1 MTDSWSEVL
10 GAVFSGRLLSR
21 SEAAWAMEQIMTGEA
36 TPARLGALLA
46 GLRVRGESTEEMV
59 GLVQTMREF
68 SQKVE
73 VDYEVVDT
81 CGTGGDRSGS
91 INVSTMAAFVVAGAG
106 AKVAKHGNRA
116 ASSRCGSADVLE
128 ALGVK
133 VDLGPEGVKRCLDE
147 AGIGFCF
154 APTFHPSMR
163 HAGPIRKEL
172 GVPTVFNFLGPLTNP
187 AGAKRQAVGISD
199 LNMAP
204 KMVEV
209 LKILGS
215 ERVLAFRG
223 HDGLDELSTAAP
235 SDLWE
240 LVDGQITQS
249 VIDPLELGIRRAPSS
264 ALEGG
269 TAEENA
275 RVVKQVLDGG
285 TGPDRDVVVLNA
297 AAAVVAA
304 GIAHDLPAALL
315 VAAESVD
322 SGKAR
327 RALEQLIDVSNRY

>member
-1 MTDSWSEVL
+1 
-10 GAVFSGRLLSR
+10 
-21 SEAAWAMEQIMTGEA
+21 MTGEA

>member
-1 MTDSWSEVL
+1 
-10 GAVFSGRLLSR
+10 
-21 SEAAWAMEQIMTGEA
+21 MEQIMTGEA
-36 TPARLGALLA
+36 SPARLGAFLA
-46 GLRVRGESTEEMV
+46 GLRLKGESTEEMV
-59 GLVQTMREF
+59 GLVETMREF

-73 VDYEVVDT
+73 VDYPVVDT

-116 ASSRCGSADVLE
+116 ASSQCGSADVLE
-128 ALGVK
+128 ALGVR

-147 AGIGFCF
+147 AGMGFCF
-154 APTFHPSMR
+154 APIFHPSMR

-187 AGAKRQAVGISD
+187 AGATRQAVGVSD

-209 LKILGS
+209 LKALGS
-215 ERVLAFRG
+215 VRVLAFRG
-223 HDGLDELSTAAP
+223 HDGLDELSTAAS

-240 LVDGQITQS
+240 LLEGEVTQS
-249 VIDPLELGIRRAPSS
+249 VVDPLELGIRRVPAS
-264 ALEGG
+264 ALAGG
-269 TAEENA
+269 SAEKNA
-275 RVVKQVLDGG
+275 EVVRQVLDGG
-285 TGPDRDVVVLNA
+285 AGPDRDVAILNA

-304 GIAHDLPAALL
+304 GLARDLPDALPL
-315 VAAESVD
+315 AAESVD

-327 RALEQLIDVSNRY
+327 RVLEQLIEVSNSL

>member
-1 MTDSWSEVL
+1 
-10 GAVFSGRLLSR
+10 
-21 SEAAWAMEQIMTGEA
+21 MEQIMTGEA

-46 GLRVRGESTEEMV
+46 GLRVKGESIEEMV
-59 GLVQTMREF
+59 GLVETMREF

-73 VDYEVVDT
+73 VDYPVVDT

-116 ASSRCGSADVLE
+116 ASSQCGSADVLE

-133 VDLGPEGVKRCLDE
+133 VDLGPDGVKRCLDE
-147 AGIGFCF
+147 AGMGFCF
-154 APTFHPSMR
+154 APIFHPSMR

-187 AGAKRQAVGISD
+187 AGATRQAVGVSD
-199 LNMAP
+199 LKMAP

-209 LKILGS
+209 LKTLGS
-215 ERVLAFRG
+215 VRVLAFRG

-240 LVDGQITQS
+240 LHEGEVAQS
-249 VIDPLELGIRRAPSS
+249 VVDPLELGMRRVPAS
-264 ALEGG
+264 ALAGG
-269 TAEENA
+269 PAEKNA
-275 RVVKQVLDGG
+275 QVVRQVLEGDA
-285 TGPDRDVVVLNA
+285 GPERDVAILNA

-304 GIAHDLPAALL
+304 GLAGDLPAALPL
-315 VAAESVD
+315 AAESVD
-322 SGKAR
+322 SGRAR
-327 RALEQLIDVSNRY
+327 RVLEHLVEVSNRL

>member
-1 MTDSWSEVL
+1 
-10 GAVFSGRLLSR
+10 
-21 SEAAWAMEQIMTGEA
+21 MTGQA
-36 TPARLGALLA
+36 TPARLGAFLA
-46 GLRVRGESTEEMV
+46 GLRLKGESTEEMV
-59 GLVQTMREF
+59 GLVETMREF

-73 VDYEVVDT
+73 VDYPVVDT

-116 ASSRCGSADVLE
+116 ASSQCGSADVLE

-133 VDLGPEGVKRCLDE
+133 VDLGPDGVKRCLDE
-147 AGIGFCF
+147 AGMGFCF
-154 APTFHPSMR
+154 APIFHPSMR

-187 AGAKRQAVGISD
+187 AGATRQAVGVSD
-199 LNMAP
+199 LKMAP

-209 LKILGS
+209 LKTLGS
-215 ERVLAFRG
+215 VRVLAFRG
-223 HDGLDELSTAAP
+223 HDGLDELSTAAS

-240 LVDGQITQS
+240 LLEGEVTQS
-249 VIDPLELGIRRAPSS
+249 VLDPLELGMRRVPAS
-264 ALEGG
+264 ALAGAS
-269 TAEENA
+269 AEKNA
-275 RVVKQVLDGG
+275 QVVRQVLDGG
-285 TGPDRDVVVLNA
+285 AGPERDVVILNA

-304 GIAHDLPAALL
+304 GLAGDLPAALAL
-315 VAAESVD
+315 AAESVD

-327 RALEQLIDVSNRY
+327 RVLEQLVEVSNRL

>member
-1 MTDSWSEVL
+1 
-10 GAVFSGRLLSR
+10 
-21 SEAAWAMEQIMTGEA
+21 MEQIMTGQA
-36 TPARLGALLA
+36 TPARLGAFLA
-46 GLRVRGESTEEMV
+46 GLRLKGESTEEMV
-59 GLVQTMREF
+59 GLVETMREF

-73 VDYEVVDT
+73 VDYPVVDT

-116 ASSRCGSADVLE
+116 ASSQCGSADVLE
-128 ALGVK
+128 ALGIR
-133 VDLGPEGVKRCLDE
+133 VDLGPDGVKRCLDE
-147 AGIGFCF
+147 VGMGFCF
-154 APTFHPSMR
+154 APIFHPSMR

-187 AGAKRQAVGISD
+187 AGATRQAVGVSD
-199 LNMAP
+199 LKMAP

-215 ERVLAFRG
+215 FRVLAFRG
-223 HDGLDELSTAAP
+223 HDGLDELSTAAS

-240 LVDGQITQS
+240 LLEGEVTQS
-249 VIDPLELGIRRAPSS
+249 VLDPLELGMRRVPAS
-264 ALEGG
+264 ALAGG
-269 TAEENA
+269 SAEKNA
-275 RVVKQVLDGG
+275 QVVRQVLGG
-285 TGPDRDVVVLNA
+285 GAGPERDVVLLNA

-304 GIAHDLPAALL
+304 GLAGDLPAALAL
-315 VAAESVD
+315 TAESVD

-327 RALEQLIDVSNRY
+327 RVLEQLVEVSNRL